1 MVNFILTIGL
11 SVGWNYW
18 CKQKGKAKGN
28 HI

>member
-11 SVGWNYW
+11 SARRNYW
-18 CKQKGKAKGN
+18 CKQKDKAKGN